1 MEKEQSSI
9 TINISGGNNQ
19 ILPNATE
26 AIQNFNYQ
34 TTEEDKDPTRV
45 RLYNNV
51 YVDSNYI
58 IKLKECFSAADFA
71 SVIIEMIEDEDI
83 PYLDTTLAV
92 KSSFFNQLLPYCP
105 NFRSG
110 NSDSNIRSYINKG
123 LATKTN
129 RPYGSQQ

>member
-51 YVDSNYI
+51 YVDSKYI

-71 SVIIEMIEDEDI
+71 SVIIEMIEDEEI
-83 PYLDTTLAV
+83 GRASCRERV
-92 KSSFFNQLLPYCP
+92 
-105 NFRSG
+105 
-110 NSDSNIRSYINKG
+110 
-123 LATKTN
+123 
-129 RPYGSQQ
+129 